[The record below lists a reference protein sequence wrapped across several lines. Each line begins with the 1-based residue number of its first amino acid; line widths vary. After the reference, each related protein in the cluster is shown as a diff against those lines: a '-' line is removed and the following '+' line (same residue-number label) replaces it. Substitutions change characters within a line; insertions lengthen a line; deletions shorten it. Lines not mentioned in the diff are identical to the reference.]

1 MDSTAYLVLSWI
13 GLAFLSLMLF
23 LALFEPS
30 LPYRISKRPPL
41 PLDSKQFRRLIAA
54 LGSGTFH
61 PKNQIDVLANGEVY
75 YESELAAIR
84 EARHSVNIEAYIFKR
99 GRLTRRFLD
108 LLTEKA
114 RAGVEVNMVID
125 GLGSFTSWNSYF
137 KDLRAAGG
145 RVYFYH
151 PIRWYTL
158 PRINNRTHRELI
170 VVDGKVGFIGGA
182 GFADHWVHDHGRG
195 LEKRRWRDTMFR
207 VEGPAVRDL
216 QAAFAENWLETSG
229 EVLSDMEYF
238 RWCEE
243 MGDSSALVVA
253 SAPSTGRSS
262 RNRMIFQTLLASAQ
276 KSIHITTP
284 YFLPDR
290 YARAELI
297 RAVKE
302 RGVEVTVIV
311 PGKHADHL
319 LTRRSSRRLFGN
331 LLRAG
336 AKIHEYRPAMMH
348 TKALLVD
355 GMWSVVGST
364 NFDHR
369 SFGINDEINLVIFD
383 LELAAR
389 LERDFAEDLANSRAV
404 NYWDWSRRSLVER
417 GHEWL
422 GWLLERQQ

>member
-30 LPYRISKRPPL
+30 LPYRMSKRPPL
-41 PLDSKQFRRLIAA
+41 PLDSNQFRRLIAA
-54 LGSGTFH
+54 LGSGSFH
-61 PKNQIDVLANGEVY
+61 PRNKIDVLSNGEAY
-75 YESELAAIR
+75 YPAELDAIR
-84 EARHSVNIEAYIFKR
+84 EARHSVNIEAYIFKK
-99 GRLTRRFLD
+99 GRVTDEFLEV
-108 LLTEKA
+108 LTERA
-114 RAGVEVNMVID
+114 RAGVEVNMVVD
-125 GLGSFTSWNSYF
+125 AVGSFLSGKRFF
-137 KDLRAAGG
+137 KELTAAGG
-145 RVYFYH
+145 RVRFYH

-158 PRINNRTHRELI
+158 PRINNRTHRELLI
-170 VVDGKVGFIGGA
+170 VDGRVGFIGGA
-182 GFADHWVHDHGRG
+182 GFGDHWLHDHGRG
-195 LEKRRWRDTMFR
+195 NRKRRWRDTMFR

-216 QAAFAENWLETSG
+216 QATFAENWLETSG
-229 EVLSDMEYF
+229 EVLADMEYF

-243 MGDSSALVVA
+243 VGESSAMVVA
-253 SAPSTGRSS
+253 SSPSTGRSA
-262 RNRMIFQTLLASAQ
+262 RNRMIFQTLLAAAQ
-276 KSIHITTP
+276 RSIHITTP

-297 RAVKE
+297 RARE

-319 LTRRSSRRLFGN
+319 LTRRSSRRLFGK

-336 AKIHEYRPAMMH
+336 AKIYEYQPAMIH

-355 GMWSVVGST
+355 GIWSVVGST

-369 SFGINDEINLVIFD
+369 SFGINDEVNLIVADPEIATQ
-383 LELAAR
+383 LEKS
-389 LERDFAEDLANSRAV
+389 FADDLASSKAV
-404 NYWDWSRRSLVER
+404 SYWDWSRRSLIER

>member
-13 GLAFLSLMLF
+13 GLGFLSLMLF

-41 PLDSKQFRRLIAA
+41 PLDSNQFRRLIAA
-54 LGSGTFH
+54 LGSSTFH
-61 PKNQIDVLANGEVY
+61 PRNRIDVLVNGEVY
-75 YESELAAIR
+75 YEAQLEAIR
-84 EARHSVNIEAYIFKR
+84 QARHSINIEAYIFQK
-99 GRLTRRFLD
+99 GRVARSFLD
-108 LLTEKA
+108 ALVERA

-125 GLGSFTSWNSYF
+125 AVGSFATWKRYF
-137 KDLRAAGG
+137 NELRAAGG
-145 RVYFYH
+145 RVFFYH
-151 PIRWYTL
+151 PIRWFNL
-158 PRINNRTHRELI
+158 PRINNRTHRELMI
-170 VVDGKVGFIGGA
+170 VDGMVGFIGGA
-182 GFADHWVHDHGRG
+182 GFGDHWRYDHGRHAR
-195 LEKRRWRDTMFR
+195 KRRWRDTMFR

-216 QAAFAENWLETSG
+216 QATFAENWLETSG
-229 EVLSDMEYF
+229 EVLADMKYF

-243 MGDSSALVVA
+243 VGDSSAMVVA
-253 SAPSTGRSS
+253 SSPSTGRSA
-262 RNRMIFQTLLASAQ
+262 RNRMIFQTLLAAAQ
-276 KSIHITTP
+276 KSIRITTP

-302 RGVEVTVIV
+302 RDVEVTIIV
-311 PGKHADHL
+311 PGNHTDHL
-319 LTRRSSRRLFGN
+319 LTRRSSRRLFGR

-336 AKIHEYRPAMMH
+336 AKIYEYQPAMMH
-348 TKALLVD
+348 AKTLLVD

-369 SFGINDEINLVIFD
+369 SFGINDEVNLVVYD
-383 LELAAR
+383 PALTER
-389 LERDFAEDLANSRAV
+389 LEEQFAADRAQSKAV
-404 NYWDWSRRSLVER
+404 NYREWSRRSLLER

>member
-1 MDSTAYLVLSWI
+1 MDSTLYLVLSWI
-13 GLAFLSLMLF
+13 ALAFMGLLLF

-41 PLDSKQFRRLIAA
+41 PLDSSQFRRLIAA
-54 LGSGTFH
+54 LGAGSFH
-61 PKNQIDVLANGEVY
+61 PHNKIDVLANGEVY
-75 YESELAAIR
+75 YEAELAAIR
-84 EARHSVNIEAYIFKR
+84 AATHSVNIEAYIFKR
-99 GRLTRRFLD
+99 GKLTARFLEV
-108 LLTEKA
+108 LTERAK
-114 RAGVEVNMVID
+114 AGVEVNMVVD
-125 GLGSFTSWNSYF
+125 AVGSFTTRSSYF
-137 KDLRAAGG
+137 KDLGAAGG
-145 RVYFYH
+145 RVLFYH

-158 PRINNRTHRELI
+158 PRINNRTHRELM
-170 VVDGKVGFIGGA
+170 VVDGRVGFIGGA
-182 GFADHWVHDHGRG
+182 GFGDHWMYDHGQDG
-195 LEKRRWRDTMFR
+195 KKRRWRDTMFR

-229 EVLSDMEYF
+229 EVLADMEYF

-243 MGDSSALVVA
+243 AGDSSAMVVA
-253 SAPSTGRSS
+253 SSPSTGRSS

-297 RAVKE
+297 RAVE
-302 RGVEVTVIV
+302 RGVEVRVIV
-311 PGKHADHL
+311 PGKHSDHL
-319 LTRRSSRRLFGN
+319 LTRRSSRRLFGK

-336 AKIHEYRPAMMH
+336 AKIYEYKPSMLH

-369 SFGINDEINLVIFD
+369 SFGINDEVNLAVFD
-383 LELAAR
+383 VETAQR
-389 LERDFAEDLANSRAV
+389 LEADFAEDLANSKAV
-404 NYWDWSRRSLVER
+404 NYWDWSRRSLIER

>member
-30 LPYRISKRPPL
+30 LPYRMSKRPPL
-41 PLDSKQFRRLIAA
+41 PLDSNQFRRLIAA
-54 LGSGTFH
+54 LGSGSFH
-61 PKNQIDVLANGEVY
+61 PRNKIDVLPNGEAY
-75 YESELAAIR
+75 YPSELDAIR
-84 EARHSVNIEAYIFKR
+84 EARHSVNIEAYIFKK
-99 GRLTRRFLD
+99 GRVTREFLEV
-108 LLTEKA
+108 LTERAK
-114 RAGVEVNMVID
+114 AGVEVNMVVD
-125 GLGSFTSWNSYF
+125 AVGSFRSGKGYF
-137 KDLRAAGG
+137 RELTAAGG
-145 RVYFYH
+145 RVRFYH

-158 PRINNRTHRELI
+158 PRINNRTHRELLI
-170 VVDGKVGFIGGA
+170 VDGKVGFIGGA
-182 GFADHWVHDHGRG
+182 GFGDHWRYDHGKAGR
-195 LEKRRWRDTMFR
+195 KRRWRDTMFR

-216 QAAFAENWLETSG
+216 QAAFAENWLECSG
-229 EVLSDMEYF
+229 EVLSDMDYF

-243 MGDSSALVVA
+243 VGESSAMVVA
-253 SAPSTGRSS
+253 SSPSTGRSA
-262 RNRMIFQTLLASAQ
+262 RNRMIFQTLLAAAQ

-319 LTRRSSRRLFGN
+319 LTRRSSRRLFGQ

-336 AKIHEYRPAMMH
+336 AGIYEYQPAMIH

-355 GMWSVVGST
+355 GIWSVVGST

-369 SFGINDEINLVIFD
+369 SFGINDEVNLIVADPAIATE
-383 LELAAR
+383 LEKN
-389 LERDFAEDLANSRAV
+389 FADDLASSKAV
-404 NYWDWSRRSLVER
+404 TYWDWSRRSLIER

>member
-41 PLDSKQFRRLIAA
+41 PLDSNQFRRLVAA
-54 LGSGTFH
+54 LGSGSFH
-61 PKNQIDVLANGEVY
+61 PRNKIDVLQNGEVY
-75 YESELAAIR
+75 YPAELEAIR
-84 EARHSVNIEAYIFKR
+84 QARHSVNIEAYIFKR
-99 GRLTRRFLD
+99 GRVTREFLD
-108 LLTEKA
+108 VLTERA

-125 GLGSFTSWNSYF
+125 AVGSFTTRKRYF
-137 KDLRAAGG
+137 KELTAAGG
-145 RVYFYH
+145 RVRFYH

-158 PRINNRTHRELI
+158 PRINNRTHRELV

-182 GFADHWVHDHGRG
+182 GFGDHWRYDHGRG
-195 LEKRRWRDTMFR
+195 GGKRRWRDAMFR

-229 EVLSDMEYF
+229 EVLADMEYF

-243 MGDSSALVVA
+243 CGESSAMVVA
-253 SAPSTGRSS
+253 SSPSTGRSA
-262 RNRMIFQTLLASAQ
+262 RNRMIFQTLLAAAQ

-290 YARAELI
+290 YARAELV
-297 RAVKE
+297 RAVEE
-302 RGVEVTVIV
+302 RGVEVKVVV
-311 PGKHADHL
+311 PGSHADHL
-319 LTRRSSRRLFGN
+319 LTRRSSRRLFGK

-336 AKIHEYRPAMMH
+336 AKIYEYQPAMIH
-348 TKALLVD
+348 TKVLLVD
-355 GMWSVVGST
+355 GQWSVVGST

-369 SFGINDEINLVIFD
+369 SFGINDEVNLIVSDPEI
-383 LELAAR
+383 AAR
-389 LERDFAEDLANSRAV
+389 LERDFAEDLAHSKAV
-404 NYWDWSRRSLVER
+404 SYRDWSRRSLIER

>member
-1 MDSTAYLVLSWI
+1 MVL
-13 GLAFLSLMLF
+13 
-23 LALFEPS
+23 
-30 LPYRISKRPPL
+30 
-41 PLDSKQFRRLIAA
+41 DA
-54 LGSGTFH
+54 LG
-61 PKNQIDVLANGEVY
+61 E
-75 YESELAAIR
+75 R
-84 EARHSVNIEAYIFKR
+84 
-99 GRLTRRFLD
+99 
-108 LLTEKA
+108 A
-114 RAGVEVNMVID
+114 RAGVEVNMVVD
-125 GLGSFTSWNSYF
+125 AVGSFTTGKRFF
-137 KDLRAAGG
+137 KELRAAGG

-151 PIRWYTL
+151 PIRWHTL

-182 GFADHWVHDHGRG
+182 GFGDHWVHDHGRNG
-195 LEKRRWRDTMFR
+195 RKRRWRDTMFR

-243 MGDSSALVVA
+243 TGDSSAMVV
-253 SAPSTGRSS
+253 SSSPSTGRSA

-302 RGVEVTVIV
+302 RGVEVTVIL

-319 LTRRSSRRLFGN
+319 ITRRSSRRLFGQ
-331 LLRAG
+331 LMRAG

-348 TKALLVD
+348 SKLLLVD
-355 GMWSVVGST
+355 AMWTVVGST

-369 SFGINDEINLVIFD
+369 SFGINDEINLAVFD
-383 LELAAR
+383 LDLAAR
-389 LERDFAEDLANSRAV
+389 LERGFAADLAASRAV
-404 NYWDWSRRSLVER
+404 NYWDWSRRSLIER

>member
-13 GLAFLSLMLF
+13 GLGFLSLMLF

-41 PLDSKQFRRLIAA
+41 PLDSNQFRRLIAA
-54 LGSGTFH
+54 LGSGSFH
-61 PKNQIDVLANGEVY
+61 PRNRIDVLPNGEAY
-75 YESELAAIR
+75 YPAELDAIR
-84 EARHSVNIEAYIFKR
+84 AARHSVNIEAYIFKK
-99 GRLTRRFLD
+99 GRVTREFLEV
-108 LLTEKA
+108 LTERA
-114 RAGVEVNMVID
+114 RAGVEVNMVVD
-125 GLGSFTSWNSYF
+125 AVGSFRTGKSYF
-137 KDLRAAGG
+137 KELTAAGG
-145 RVYFYH
+145 RVRFYH

-182 GFADHWVHDHGRG
+182 GFGDHWRHDHGRAG
-195 LEKRRWRDTMFR
+195 RKRRWRDTMFR

-229 EVLSDMEYF
+229 EVLSDMDYF

-243 MGDSSALVVA
+243 VGESSAMVVA
-253 SAPSTGRSS
+253 SSPSTGRSA
-262 RNRMIFQTLLASAQ
+262 RNRMIFQTLLAAAQ
-276 KSIHITTP
+276 RSIHITTP

-290 YARAELI
+290 YARAELV
-297 RAVKE
+297 RARE

-311 PGKHADHL
+311 PGKHSDHL
-319 LTRRSSRRLFGN
+319 LTRRSSRRLFGK

-336 AKIHEYRPAMMH
+336 AKIYEYQPAMIH

-355 GMWSVVGST
+355 GIWSVVGST

-369 SFGINDEINLVIFD
+369 SFGINDEVNLIVADPAIAAVLEKNFD
-383 LELAAR
+383 DDLAA
-389 LERDFAEDLANSRAV
+389 SKAV
-404 NYWDWSRRSLVER
+404 SYWDWSRRSLIER

>member
-13 GLAFLSLMLF
+13 ALAFMGLMLF

-30 LPYRISKRPPL
+30 LPYRLSKRPPM
-41 PLDSKQFRRLIAA
+41 PRDSNQFRRLIAA

-61 PKNQIDVLANGEVY
+61 PRNQIDVLSNGEVY
-75 YESELAAIR
+75 YEAELAAIR
-84 EARHSVNIEAYIFKR
+84 AATHSVNIEAYIFKR
-99 GRLTRRFLD
+99 GRVTERFLEV
-108 LLTEKA
+108 LTERA
-114 RAGVEVNMVID
+114 RAGVEVNMVVD
-125 GLGSFTSWNSYF
+125 AVGSFTTWNRYF
-137 KDLRAAGG
+137 KDLTAAGG
-145 RVYFYH
+145 RVLFYH

-170 VVDGKVGFIGGA
+170 IVDGKVGFIGGA
-182 GFADHWVHDHGRG
+182 GFGDHWMYDHGKDGR
-195 LEKRRWRDTMFR
+195 KRRWRDTMFR

-229 EVLSDMEYF
+229 EVLADMAYF

-243 MGDSSALVVA
+243 TGDSSAMVVA
-253 SAPSTGRSS
+253 SSPSTGRSA

-297 RAVKE
+297 RAVE
-302 RGVEVTVIV
+302 RGVEVKVIV

-319 LTRRSSRRLFGN
+319 LTRRSSRRLFGK

-336 AKIHEYRPAMMH
+336 AKIHEYKPSMLH

-369 SFGINDEINLVIFD
+369 SFGINDEVNLVVWD
-383 LELAAR
+383 VETAAR
-389 LERDFAEDLANSRAV
+389 LESDFAEDLANSKAV
-404 NYWDWSRRSLVER
+404 NYRDWSRRSLIER

>member
-41 PLDSKQFRRLIAA
+41 PLDSNQFRRLIAA
-54 LGSGTFH
+54 LGSGSFH
-61 PKNQIDVLANGEVY
+61 PRNKIDVLPNGEAY
-75 YESELAAIR
+75 YPAELQAIR
-84 EARHSVNIEAYIFKR
+84 EARHSVNIEAYIFKK
-99 GRLTRRFLD
+99 GRVTREFLEV
-108 LLTEKA
+108 LTERA
-114 RAGVEVNMVID
+114 RAGVDVNMVVD
-125 GLGSFTSWNSYF
+125 AVGSFRSGKGYF
-137 KDLRAAGG
+137 KELTAAGG
-145 RVYFYH
+145 RVRFYH

-158 PRINNRTHRELI
+158 PRINNRTHRELVI
-170 VVDGKVGFIGGA
+170 VDGRVGFIGGA
-182 GFADHWVHDHGRG
+182 GFGDHWMYDHGRG
-195 LEKRRWRDTMFR
+195 NRKPRWRDTMFR

-216 QAAFAENWLETSG
+216 QAAFAENWLECSG
-229 EVLSDMEYF
+229 EVLADMDYF

-243 MGDSSALVVA
+243 MGESSAMVVA
-253 SAPSTGRSS
+253 SSPSTGRSA
-262 RNRMIFQTLLASAQ
+262 RNRMIFQTLLAAAQ
-276 KSIHITTP
+276 RSIHITTP

-297 RAVKE
+297 RARE

-311 PGKHADHL
+311 PGKHSDHL
-319 LTRRSSRRLFGN
+319 LTRRSSRRLFGK

-336 AKIHEYRPAMMH
+336 ATIHEYQPAMIH

-355 GMWSVVGST
+355 GLWSVVGST

-369 SFGINDEINLVIFD
+369 SFGINDEVNLIVADPEIAAE
-383 LELAAR
+383 LEKN
-389 LERDFAEDLANSRAV
+389 FADDLASSKAV
-404 NYWDWSRRSLVER
+404 SYWDWSRRSLIER

>member
-30 LPYRISKRPPL
+30 LPYRMSKRPPL
-41 PLDSKQFRRLIAA
+41 PLDSNQFRRLVAA

-61 PKNQIDVLANGEVY
+61 PHNRIDVLANGEVY
-75 YESELAAIR
+75 YEAELEAIAT
-84 EARHSVNIEAYIFKR
+84 ARHSVNIEAYIFQK
-99 GRLTRRFLD
+99 GRVARRFLEA
-108 LLTEKA
+108 LTEKA
-114 RAGVEVNMVID
+114 KAGVEVNMVVD
-125 GLGSFTSWNSYF
+125 AVGSFATWRRYF
-137 KDLRAAGG
+137 KDLTAAGG
-145 RVYFYH
+145 RVHFYH

-170 VVDGKVGFIGGA
+170 VVDGQVGFVGGA
-182 GFADHWVHDHGRG
+182 GFGDHWLHGKRG
-195 LEKRRWRDTMFR
+195 KRRWRDTMFR

-216 QAAFAENWLETSG
+216 QSAFAENWLETSG
-229 EVLSDMEYF
+229 EVLADMDYF

-243 MGDSSALVVA
+243 AGDSSAMVVA
-253 SAPSTGRSS
+253 SSPSTGRSA
-262 RNRMIFQTLLASAQ
+262 RNRMVFQTLLAAAQ

-290 YARAELI
+290 YAQAELI
-297 RAVKE
+297 RAVRE
-302 RGVEVTVIV
+302 RGVEVKVIV

-319 LTRRSSRRLFGN
+319 LTRRSSRRLFGK

-336 AKIHEYRPAMMH
+336 AKIYEYRPAMMH

-369 SFGINDEINLVIFD
+369 SFGINDEINLAVFD
-383 LELAAR
+383 VELAGR
-389 LERDFAEDLANSRAV
+389 LERDFAEDLAHSKAV
-404 NYWDWSRRSLVER
+404 NYRDWSRRSLIER

>member
-13 GLAFLSLMLF
+13 GLAFLGLMLF

-41 PLDSKQFRRLIAA
+41 PLDSNQFRRLVAA
-54 LGSGTFH
+54 LGSGQFH
-61 PKNQIDVLANGEVY
+61 PRNKIDVLTNGEVY
-75 YESELAAIR
+75 YEAELEAIR
-84 EARHSVNIEAYIFKR
+84 QARHSVNIEAYIFQK
-99 GRLTRRFLD
+99 GRVARQFLAA
-108 LLTEKA
+108 LTERA
-114 RAGVEVNMVID
+114 RAGVEVNMVVD
-125 GLGSFTSWNSYF
+125 AVGSFLTWKSYF
-137 KDLRAAGG
+137 RDLCAAGG
-145 RVYFYH
+145 RVHFYH

-158 PRINNRTHRELI
+158 PRINNRTHRELV
-170 VVDGKVGFIGGA
+170 VVDGKVGFVGGA
-182 GFADHWVHDHGRG
+182 GFGDHWRYDHGRKG
-195 LEKRRWRDTMFR
+195 KKRRWRDTMFR

-229 EVLSDMEYF
+229 EVLADMEYF

-243 MGDSSALVVA
+243 AGECSAMVVA

-262 RNRMIFQTLLASAQ
+262 RNRMIFQTLLAAAQ

-302 RGVEVTVIV
+302 RGVEVKVIV
-311 PGKHADHL
+311 PGTHADHL
-319 LTRRSSRRLFGN
+319 LTRRSSRRLFGK

-336 AKIHEYRPAMMH
+336 AKIYEYRPSMIH
-348 TKALLVD
+348 TKVLLVD
-355 GMWSVVGST
+355 GMWSIVGST

-369 SFGINDEINLVIFD
+369 SFGINDEINLALFD
-383 LELAAR
+383 PEIAER
-389 LERDFAEDLANSRAV
+389 LERDFAEDLANSKAV
-404 NYWDWSRRSLVER
+404 NYWDWSRRSLIER